1 MYQLLIG
8 CFNSRSFLSTPLVPL
23 VPLDPVSSVS
33 IFLFSDRRRSRM
45 GIGLVSSI
53 PCHPRDPSTSSIVP
67 AGKMPLI
74 TMPHTTAAP
83 GTMLIRPSLRGIYL
97 DARWQGRC
105 KRRVG
110 QNVNLPHLMQ
120 VIDATIP
127 VCVSL
132 FSSLQPASVSGN
144 LSFIAG
150 KVNSFSASSRGI
162 ALLHSFEF
170 NEVRREQFLNLR
182 LTIF

>member
-1 MYQLLIG
+1 MSMYQLLIG
-8 CFNSRSFLSTPLVPL
+8 CLNSRSFLSTPLVPL

-74 TMPHTTAAP
+74 TMPHTMAAP

-110 QNVNLPHLMQ
+110 QNVNLPISCKSLMPQSQCVCRCFHL
-120 VIDATIP
+120 
-127 VCVSL
+127 
-132 FSSLQPASVSGN
+132 SSLHQLVAICPS
-144 LSFIAG
+144 
-150 KVNSFSASSRGI
+150 
-162 ALLHSFEF
+162 
-170 NEVRREQFLNLR
+170 
-182 LTIF
+182 